1 MTYDHIKI
9 HKKAGFHALFRRYI
23 FGKTTGGGSNWP
35 PAFLGLKCREYVS
48 NEHFEKLNWPPINQ
62 RFKQCVTSTVF
73 KFVQNKCPAY
83 MNEVSRSAENL
94 RINTRNSYLKLN
106 HPFRKTNT
114 RKNSLSSIKPAI
126 WKTKNLNTFK
136 IRWNT
141 TIWMISQIQINEI
154 LLVFIMLWL

>member
-1 MTYDHIKI
+1 MTPS
-9 HKKAGFHALFRRYI
+9 LFR
-23 FGKTTGGGSNWP
+23 
-35 PAFLGLKCREYVS
+35 LKCREYVS

-114 RKNSLSSIKPAI
+114 RKNSLSSIKPATWNRI
-126 WKTKNLNTFK
+126 PKIFKKTKNLNTFN

-154 LLVFIMLWL
+154 LLVFITLWL

>member
-1 MTYDHIKI
+1 MTYDNIKI

-35 PAFLGLKCREYVS
+35 PTFLGLRCREYVS
-48 NEHFEKLNWPPINQ
+48 NEHYEKLNWLPINQ
-62 RFKQCVTSTVF
+62 KFKQCVTSTMF

-83 MNEVSRSAENL
+83 MNEGSRSAENL

-126 WKTKNLNTFK
+126 WNRIPKIFKKTKNLNTFK
-136 IRWNT
+136 HKMKHYYLNDL
-141 TIWMISQIQINEI
+141 SNPN
-154 LLVFIMLWL
+154 